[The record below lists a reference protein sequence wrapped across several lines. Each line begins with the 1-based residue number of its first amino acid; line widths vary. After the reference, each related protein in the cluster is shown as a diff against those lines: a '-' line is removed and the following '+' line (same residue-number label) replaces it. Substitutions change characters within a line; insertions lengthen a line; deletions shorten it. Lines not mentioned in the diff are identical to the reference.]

1 MAYIGNDLQVAFP
14 SYRIIDD
21 ISGSFN
27 GVLKTFALRI
37 NGTAPVPFPINP
49 QQCLISVNN
58 VVQKP
63 DPSGATGFNLVGTNI
78 VFASAPTAG
87 WAFFGTVLAGA
98 DYVNV
103 GVSFPDG
110 SVTAPS
116 ITFDADTNTGLYRQG
131 EDQIGIT
138 CGGVNVG
145 AFTSS
150 GPTFQIDTNN
160 IKDGAVTFPKLAG
173 SALAATSD
181 VNGVNTT
188 GTITSGTA
196 SLTVASATGIV
207 AGMFVVGQG
216 ITPGTTVSSI
226 ASTTVTLSAN
236 AGATLSSAPVTFYSA
251 SKVITPATVGGMLC
265 RAWVNFNGTG
275 TVAIRASYNVSS
287 ITDNGVGSYT
297 VNFATALADANY
309 CSQVSSNFGG
319 ASGWLEV
326 GTTKTT
332 SAVSVNTTTHVNFS
346 GDGRTASDFSSVDV
360 SIFR

>member
-1 MAYIGNDLQVAFP
+1 MAYIGNDIQVAFP

-63 DPSGATGFNLVGTNI
+63 DPSGATGFKLVGTNI

-116 ITFDADTNTGLYRQG
+116 ITFDADTNTGFYRVG
-131 EDQIGIT
+131 GDQIGIT

-145 AFTSS
+145 TFTAS
-150 GPTFQIDTNN
+150 GPTFQVPAGTVIYTACNTAPTGYLKAN
-160 IKDGAVTFPKLAG
+160 GAAISRTTYATLF
-173 SALAATSD
+173 SA
-181 VNGVNTT
+181 
-188 GTITSGTA
+188 I
-196 SLTVASATGIV
+196 
-207 AGMFVVGQG
+207 
-216 ITPGTTVSSI
+216 GTTY
-226 ASTTVTLSAN
+226 
-236 AGATLSSAPVTFYSA
+236 G
-251 SKVITPATVGGMLC
+251 
-265 RAWVNFNGTG
+265 
-275 TVAIRASYNVSS
+275 
-287 ITDNGVGSYT
+287 
-297 VNFATALADANY
+297 
-309 CSQVSSNFGG
+309 
-319 ASGWLEV
+319 
-326 GTTKTT
+326 
-332 SAVSVNTTTHVNFS
+332 S
-346 GDGRTASDFSSVDV
+346 GDGSTTFNLPDLRGEFVRGWDDGRGIDSGRVMGSNQAQSYQSHTHSVSDPGHAHSDQTNDGTGGGQGGGGANTGTRTV
-360 SIFR
+360 STGSNVTGISIGNSGSAETRPRNIALLGCIKT